1 MWYLSLHSNIEIARE
16 AFYDILSLS
25 LFSLSMPVSFFL
37 PIRSFIFCFFFN
49 LAEDVQNFIRG
60 LKRENL
66 FKNNQEKFYESFT
79 KENFFST

>member
-25 LFSLSMPVSFFL
+25 LSLFLCLSLSFSRLEVLYSIFFL
-37 PIRSFIFCFFFN
+37 N
-49 LAEDVQNFIRG
+49 LAEDAQNFIRG

-79 KENFFST
+79 KEDFFST